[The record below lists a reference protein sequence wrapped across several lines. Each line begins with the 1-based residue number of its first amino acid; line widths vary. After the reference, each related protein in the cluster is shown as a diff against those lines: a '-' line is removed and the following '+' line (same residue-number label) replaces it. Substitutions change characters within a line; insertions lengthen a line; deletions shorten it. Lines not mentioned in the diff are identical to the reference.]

1 MMTNH
6 ITAGKPAPAYSHAQF
21 ERATQLL
28 SDEHRVIERV
38 LNVLEELTRNRGEV
52 PLQTWKKALEF
63 VRGFADQCHH
73 LKEEKLL
80 FPTLE
85 EHGIPSEGG
94 PVGMMLMEHEEGR
107 SYVRSMLAAVEM
119 LEAKN
124 EGGREALLDGA
135 RAYVRLLREHIQK
148 EDDVLF
154 PWLTRLFLPPGKRSF
169 CAPSKNM
176 RPKRWVPE
184 FMRNISRSPKSS
196 KPALPNARGSAAST
210 IRHSATDLSFTP
222 KNN

>member
-154 PWLTRLFLPPGKRSF
+154 RM
-169 CAPSKNM
+169 AD
-176 RPKRWVPE
+176 E
-184 FMRNISRSPKSS
+184 II
-196 KPALPNARGSAAST
+196 PAARQKELLRAFEEHETEEMGTGVHEKYLAIAEELEASV
-210 IRHSATDLSFTP
+210 A
-222 KNN
+222 